1 MAEQGQSGLRFSVG
15 PTAGPSPYCN
25 NVRITSSFFDFYI
38 EFLQNV
44 PVLVGQTG
52 GPPENSP
59 NLVQRIVMSP
69 EHAKAL
75 LELLGESVANY
86 EGQFGEIKPK
96 PHSPPPPQANDM
108 ESS

>member
-1 MAEQGQSGLRFSVG
+1 MTEQGQGGLRFSIG

-25 NVRITSSFFDFYI
+25 NAKITLSFFDFYI

-44 PVLVGQTG
+44 PVLGGQTG
-52 GPPENSP
+52 VPPENAP

-69 EHAKAL
+69 EHAKAF

-86 EGQFGEIKPK
+86 EKQFGEIKPK
-96 PHSPPPPQANDM
+96 PDLPPPPQANEM